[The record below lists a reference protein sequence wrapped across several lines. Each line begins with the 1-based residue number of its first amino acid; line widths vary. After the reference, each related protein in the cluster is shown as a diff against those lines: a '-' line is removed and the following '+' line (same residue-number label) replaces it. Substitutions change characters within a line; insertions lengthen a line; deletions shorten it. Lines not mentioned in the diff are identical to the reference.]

1 MVRSCRDAAYRT
13 AHLASRVFQR
23 MAARRALRYKHQA
36 GTLLDYNAQPL
47 LPYVLSS
54 QGPPLAVAD
63 VNGDGRDEVLVGGAA
78 GVPVKLL
85 IQQKGSSCV
94 EPTPGHPW

>member
-63 VNGDGRDEVLVGGAA
+63 VNGDGLDDVFGGGAGGGPGWA
-78 GVPVKLL
+78 FS
-85 IQQKGSSCV
+85 QQKAGSAGGSAEV
-94 EPTPGHPW
+94 Q